1 MAEDICAR
9 LRRLKHQAIA
19 RDRRMLEVT
28 MVRKGE
34 VHLMAP
40 GLFSEDW
47 PKPIISNAVDT
58 IARDFAGTLA
68 PLPALNCSSRSMRT
82 DRDKRVAMKKNKVG
96 SYYWKIADLPNRMLT
111 AADWYLSYGFLP
123 AYVEPDFDCQFPM
136 IRFENPMG
144 SYYEMDRFGNCNF
157 YAKTWTEKAWQIA
170 EMFPE
175 LADEIIPKNTYTGRR
190 NPDAD
195 LQIARIC
202 DDTNWTL
209 ILPSVADEGSK
220 KPPRTVTLSKYAHG
234 LSRPPVVI
242 AERPTIGDDPQGQFD
257 QVIWT
262 WLARARMA
270 LMQMDAAYKA
280 VNSPTV
286 LPRDAVE
293 FPIGPDSVIQTDN
306 PGAVRKV
313 SLELPA
319 SVFQLSSQLD
329 TEIREGARYPQART
343 GGIDASVVTGRGIQE
358 LMGGFSTQIQEAQT
372 VLGSLLRRITSLAF
386 ELDVKLWPTT
396 RKRIQ
401 GNQGGEPFD
410 LTYTP
415 KTDLGDN
422 LSADVSYGYAAG
434 LSPNQAIVMLLQL
447 RGDELISRDTFRRQL
462 PFDVDIDDEQ
472 RRIDVNRTEDAAM
485 QGMFAL
491 LQSMGP
497 MAAQGMDPTSVMH
510 SAATFIKLRQDGVPV
525 ADAIAQAFAPPAPP
539 QDASQNGSET
549 SSPNPGDPNAQGG
562 AANGVDGVNPNGL
575 PTGVAP
581 GQAGL
586 PPGGRP
592 DLEQMI
598 SGMRGG
604 RPVLDSTVNRRIPIG
619 A

>member
-1 MAEDICAR
+1 LAEDICT
-9 LRRLKHQAIA
+9 RLKRLKNAAVA

-47 PKPIISNAVDT
+47 PKPIISNAIDT
-58 IARDFAGTLA
+58 IARDFAGSLA
-68 PLPALNCSSRSMRT
+68 PLPALNCSSRAMRT
-82 DRDKRVAMKKNKVG
+82 DGDKRKAMKKNKIG
-96 SYYWKIADLPNRMLT
+96 SYYWKIADLAGRMLT
-111 AADWYLSYGFLP
+111 AADWYLSYGFLV

-144 SYYEMDRFGNCNF
+144 TYYELDRFGNCNF
-157 YAKTWTEKAWQIA
+157 LAKTWTEKAWQIA
-170 EMFPE
+170 EKFPE
-175 LADEIIPKNTYTGRR
+175 LADQIMPTDRWGKRH
-190 NPDAD
+190 PDTD
-195 LQIARIC
+195 LQVARIC
-202 DDTNWTL
+202 DATNWSL
-209 ILPSVADEGSK
+209 VLPSVNEPGTT
-220 KPPRTVTLSKYAHG
+220 RTRQILLSQYAHG
-234 LSRPPVVI
+234 MDKPPVVI
-242 AERPTIGDDPQGQFD
+242 AERPSIGDDPMGQFD

-270 LMQMDAAYKA
+270 LMQLDAAHKA

-293 FPIGPDSVIQTDN
+293 FPVGPDAVIQTDN

-313 SLELPA
+313 SLELPQSA
-319 SVFQLSSQLD
+319 FAITEQLD
-329 TEIREGARYPQART
+329 QEIREGSRYPQART
-343 GGIDASVVTGRGIQE
+343 GSTDASVITGRGIQA

-372 VLGSLLRRITSLAF
+372 ILGTLLRRITSVAF
-386 ELDVKLWPTT
+386 ELDVKLWPTQ

-401 GNQGGEPFD
+401 GNQAGEPYD
-410 LTYTP
+410 LFYSP

-422 LSADVSYGYAAG
+422 LSCDVTYGYAAG
-434 LSPNQAIVMLLQL
+434 LAPNQAIVMLLQL

-472 RRIDVNRTEDAAM
+472 RRIDVNRTEDAVM
-485 QGMFAL
+485 QGIFAL
-491 LQSMGP
+491 LQSFGP
-497 MAAQGMDPTSVMH
+497 MAAQGMDPTPVMQN
-510 SAATFIKLRQDGVPV
+510 AAKFIKLRQDGMSV
-525 ADAIAQAFAPPAPP
+525 ADAVVEAFGQKADISG
-539 QDASQNGSET
+539 DASQSG
-549 SSPNPGDPNAQGG
+549 SSPNDAGNGGGDAQ
-562 AANGVDGVNPNGL
+562 NGVEGVNPNGL

-586 PPGGRP
+586 PAGGRP

-598 SGMRGG
+598 AGIRGG
-604 RPVLDSTVNRRIPIG
+604 RPVMDNTVNRRIPIG